1 MLGNTR
7 VPSRQRW
14 TACQLPRTWWSEV
27 SVAPVVMM
35 AEAEECKGSAVTRV
49 KLLTRCFCSAQVS
62 EYVSDT
68 ISRECV
74 EAGRW

>member
-1 MLGNTR
+1 M
-7 VPSRQRW
+7 
-14 TACQLPRTWWSEV
+14 
-27 SVAPVVMM
+27 APVVMM